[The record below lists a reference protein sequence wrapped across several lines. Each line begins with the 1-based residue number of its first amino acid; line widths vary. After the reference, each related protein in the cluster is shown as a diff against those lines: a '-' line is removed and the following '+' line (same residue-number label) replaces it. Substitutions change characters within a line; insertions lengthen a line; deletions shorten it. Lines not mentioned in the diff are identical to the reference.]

1 MKNLLFVAKKPSGI
15 VCNHFLSKLKRKF
28 GLKKAGFS
36 GTLDPFASGVLIVA
50 FGSYTRLFRFFKKS
64 PKIYKATIWLGA
76 NSKSLDN
83 ENIDKIDILREFPK
97 EILDKTCDNLQG
109 ILEFIPPKFSAKKIN
124 GIRAY
129 QKARNGENF
138 ELPKSKMEIFYAKI
152 INYSHPFLSVEIS
165 LSEGGYVRSWAEI
178 FAKNLN
184 INATLCNLE
193 RLKEGNFIFEN
204 EKLLNPLDFL
214 DLKENFYYGE
224 KSDILLGKKLK
235 IENFKEKSDGFYIIK
250 NQNFITI
257 LSIKNGEVKYEI
269 NNFKIEEI

>member
-15 VCNHFLSKLKRKF
+15 ICNHFLSKLKRKF

-257 LSIKNGEVKYEI
+257 LSLKNGEVKYEI
-269 NNFKIEEI
+269 NNFQIEEI

>member
-50 FGSYTRLFRFFKKS
+50 FGSYARLFRFFKKS

-250 NQNFITI
+250 NQFSITI

>member
-15 VCNHFLSKLKRKF
+15 ICNHFLSRLKRKF

-83 ENIDKIDILREFPK
+83 ENIDKIDILEEFPK
-97 EILDKTCDNLQG
+97 EILDKTCDNLQE

-214 DLKENFYYGE
+214 DLKENFYCGE
-224 KSDILLGKKLK
+224 KNDILLGKKLK

-257 LSIKNGEVKYEI
+257 LSLKNGEVKYEI

>member
-15 VCNHFLSKLKRKF
+15 ICNHFLSKLKRKF

-64 PKIYKATIWLGA
+64 PKIYKATIWLGT

-269 NNFKIEEI
+269 NNFQIEEI

>member
-15 VCNHFLSKLKRKF
+15 ICNHFLSKLKRKF

-83 ENIDKIDILREFPK
+83 ENIDKIDILEEFPK
-97 EILDKTCDNLQG
+97 EILDKTCDNLQE

-257 LSIKNGEVKYEI
+257 LSLKNGEVKYEI